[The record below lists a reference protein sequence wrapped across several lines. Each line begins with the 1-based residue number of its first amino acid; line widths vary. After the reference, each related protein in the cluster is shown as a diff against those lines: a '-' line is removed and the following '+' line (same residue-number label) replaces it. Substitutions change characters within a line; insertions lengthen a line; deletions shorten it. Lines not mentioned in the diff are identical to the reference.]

1 MSSRTEASPITVRD
15 IDLLSEIREVEVL
28 QKNVWGIDD
37 LDVVPLTMLIATTAV
52 GAALIGAF
60 NESKLV
66 GFVYGFPGYEKEL
79 VHHSHMLAIRPSYR
93 NLNLGYKLKLAQR
106 ERVLAQGINRITWTF
121 DPLQSL
127 NAYFNFGKLGVIADT
142 YKIDFYGEATSSFLH
157 QVGTDRLWVT
167 WQLHSQRVNER
178 LKTEKKESRFA
189 SEGIPSLVQVG
200 NSDKPV
206 RNDSTE
212 ILTQEHLLIEI
223 PSDINA
229 LQNKKPELAVEWR
242 EATRWA
248 FTRAIAAGYLV
259 EEFYRSAREDQTVGA
274 YVLSHR
280 KKLRTLGRPQE

>member
-1 MSSRTEASPITVRD
+1 
-15 IDLLSEIREVEVL
+15 
-28 QKNVWGIDD
+28 
-37 LDVVPLTMLIATTAV
+37 
-52 GAALIGAF
+52 
-60 NESKLV
+60 
-66 GFVYGFPGYEKEL
+66 
-79 VHHSHMLAIRPSYR
+79 
-93 NLNLGYKLKLAQR
+93 
-106 ERVLAQGINRITWTF
+106 
-121 DPLQSL
+121 
-127 NAYFNFGKLGVIADT
+127 
-142 YKIDFYGEATSSFLH
+142 
-157 QVGTDRLWVT
+157 VT
-167 WQLHSQRVNER
+167 WQLDSQRVNER

-189 SEGIPSLVQVG
+189 SEGIPSLIQVG

-274 YVLSHR
+274 YVLSRR
-280 KKLRTLGRPQE
+280 KKLADFL